1 MAGFS
6 DEDFSFRTLIKKVV
20 ATETDLS
27 VLRQNARKRQSQ
39 GQTESTQRRI
49 SNIEVGSPSLM
60 LRSKVK
66 EKLRRS
72 SRLSGSAT
80 KPLHNRRVS
89 VKKAATARLL
99 DLYDRDTPRTILKN
113 FSQTEREVSV
123 IIHKKAIAKGPP
135 SGRSLQMTQNKSKEE
150 SLSDMSESSAEN
162 TINHRRKKKPLSIA
176 QFQKGMDAKQ
186 ERYREINSSR
196 EDETGKNT
204 SFITS
209 RSDLSRSFKLVP
221 DTPAE
226 PESIEKKGLA
236 RRPKKRRM
244 INIEDFEKRVDQ
256 KLVLLKGG
264 ERGTQE
270 EELIKTVSSLADSS
284 DIRSFKLGFD
294 TPLEPESV
302 EKKGLSRKTRKH
314 RIINVE
320 HFEER
325 VNQNIQQLKGSQEC
339 FIDPPLTD
347 RSAIGIGLS
356 QNNTEIVLS
365 NTALYTDSV
374 PPQKDF
380 QDCSPSKSRASS
392 LYREEMRAATMT
404 THGDGQSMIFSDVT
418 HTKAVSNM
426 SEQDRHLND
435 KLENDVSMEDKMEE
449 QIDVNNVTYNM
460 SMEVEDE
467 VDANENAVR
476 KTVATED
483 IDFEHIDRMA
493 MSTTEMKILS
503 STKLHEFSQA
513 ISFEKILLESEGLE
527 DSVFQS
533 VPRTSNMSRR
543 SGGMT
548 SLPSASH
555 TKRQK
560 QTSGVAIHNESSV
573 REEITSSIEKTKYG
587 QLKLIV
593 EKQHASKALEQVETS
608 GVVEK
613 EESDF
618 EGVEEEKPAS
628 EVLQEEGHASNEF
641 FPEDE
646 SALAYADNKNPS
658 YLEME
663 ELGSEEAVVEP
674 SSKEANVLNP
684 EDLSVLGRQHH
695 EKVAV
700 EDQEVEKT
708 TMEEEGD
715 RLTHQE
721 EEEEIQMEVSL
732 ESEDVEDMSDNQDGK
747 KDRVSKTEKEI
758 IEVEVKKKA
767 SQEQIDGS
775 QKKEAQRPKSRGY
788 LVASPAVSSA
798 PINVGRRPSALSTQK
813 NEEPDLKEK
822 SQLATTVLGKI
833 RGGTPRGQ
841 NNSVSDYEELQISVG
856 KSVYEGF
863 SIASPAV
870 SSTPIDLRRRSG
882 ALSSQTIGQPSTKKK
897 ADKISPSD
905 GTSTSGNLRRQSV
918 ALFSQPSEGPPIK
931 ERNQISSRSLEKDK
945 RISKRVQSKEES
957 EDAEEEHRMSGSKL
971 ATRGSLVISQSIP
984 PTRFGQS
991 RHSGSVSSSHIKH
1004 SVVKGQSKSRVSL
1017 GQSAVMQD
1025 DDVEQSTD
1033 GEGSFSEAAKISP
1046 SDGTSTSG
1054 NLSRQSVALFSQ
1066 PSEGPPI
1073 KERNQFSSRSLEKDK
1088 RISKRVQSSEESED
1102 AEEEHRKSGS
1112 KLASRGSLVT
1122 SRSITP
1128 TRFVLSRHSG
1138 SVSSSHIKHSAAKG
1152 QSKSRVSLGQGD
1164 VMQDDDEEQSTDGE
1178 GSHSEG
1184 SLVTSRS
1191 ITPTR
1196 IVLSRHSGSVS
1207 SSRIKHSAAK
1217 GQSKSRLSLGQ
1228 GDVMQ
1233 DDDEEQS
1240 TDGEGSHSEAKISP
1254 SDGTSTSGNLSRQSV
1269 ALCSRQSEGPPIKE
1283 RNRISSRSLEK
1294 DKRISKRVQ
1303 SSEESEDAEEEHRM
1317 SGSKLATRGSLVT
1330 SQSIPPTRFGLSRH
1344 SGSVSSSHIKHS
1356 AAKEQSKSSVSL
1368 GQIVVMQGDDEE
1380 QTTDGEG
1387 SHIEGSLVTSQSI
1400 PPTRFGL
1407 SRHSGSVSSSHI
1419 KHSAAKEQSKGR
1431 VSLGQSGFMQDYDEE
1446 QRTYGEGFLGEGSLV
1461 TSQSISPTHF
1471 GLSRHSGSVSSS
1483 HIKHSAAKGQSKSRV
1498 SLGQSA
1504 VMQDDDE
1511 EQSTD
1516 GEGSQSEELS
1526 ISKSNFL
1533 RVKTQKIAEL
1543 SSSVTTP
1550 HYLKPSNAKLTKK
1563 PPIAKGTQKK
1573 TDKAS
1578 PKKKTGLPSSQVKQ
1592 WFVHCAKMPVARET
1606 HKLVEASL
1614 NTYFRHLSADLEAF
1628 ASHAGRKTVIE
1639 ADVELLLRRQRLLT
1653 DTMPLNALI
1662 ERYLPLQHRKL
1673 LIPVA
1678 TSGNKVVLK

>member
-775 QKKEAQRPKSRGY
+775 QKKEAQRPKSRG
-788 LVASPAVSSA
+788 
-798 PINVGRRPSALSTQK
+798 
-813 NEEPDLKEK
+813 
-822 SQLATTVLGKI
+822 
-833 RGGTPRGQ
+833 
-841 NNSVSDYEELQISVG
+841 
-856 KSVYEGF
+856 F

-1240 TDGEGSHSEAKISP
+1240 TDGEGSHSEAAKISP

>member
-1128 TRFVLSRHSG
+1128 TR
-1138 SVSSSHIKHSAAKG
+1138 
-1152 QSKSRVSLGQGD
+1152 
-1164 VMQDDDEEQSTDGE
+1164 
-1178 GSHSEG
+1178 
-1184 SLVTSRS
+1184 
-1191 ITPTR
+1191 

-1240 TDGEGSHSEAKISP
+1240 TDGEGSHSEAAKISP

>member
-971 ATRGSLVISQSIP
+971 ATRGSLV
-984 PTRFGQS
+984 
-991 RHSGSVSSSHIKH
+991 
-1004 SVVKGQSKSRVSL
+1004 
-1017 GQSAVMQD
+1017 
-1025 DDVEQSTD
+1025 
-1033 GEGSFSEAAKISP
+1033 
-1046 SDGTSTSG
+1046 
-1054 NLSRQSVALFSQ
+1054 
-1066 PSEGPPI
+1066 
-1073 KERNQFSSRSLEKDK
+1073 
-1088 RISKRVQSSEESED
+1088 
-1102 AEEEHRKSGS
+1102 
-1112 KLASRGSLVT
+1112 T

-1240 TDGEGSHSEAKISP
+1240 TDGEGSHSEAAKISP